1 MDCVKLFV
9 IAVLFFSLNL
19 YGEQAPK
26 VEEPRKMPVP
36 PEVALPDNYN
46 ELVRNSSGNWMEKK
60 VNEIIG
66 MALSQ
71 NTVVIEKINDML
83 FLQVV
88 PNYAYSDDKGEER
101 LGEDL
106 IRILEANKFE
116 APRSAQFM
124 NLDYSQLVEMKL
136 PFKKRLIDS
145 MVIGADKFTLSISLT
160 FFANMN
166 AITNSI
172 FNSLSNIKDFTPI
185 YNSSEKYYRAK
196 FENSKLLYL
205 VQIPNIVYEM
215 VYTGEMFET
224 VISAKV
230 KEAIF
235 LKNVLKDAEPF
246 IEKDKALSFDG
257 RYIKGKDIMIDMW
270 FLAEKTG
277 LDLEK
282 AKAVL
287 SKALKHEAVNI
298 SGSEK

>member
-1 MDCVKLFV
+1 MFFV
-9 IAVLFFSLNL
+9 FLNL
-19 YGEQAPK
+19 YGEDPQI
-26 VEEPRKMPVP
+26 EPSRKMPVP
-36 PEVALPDNYN
+36 PVVTLPDNYN
-46 ELVRNSSGNWMEKK
+46 ELVRNSTGNWMEKK
-60 VNEIIG
+60 INEIVG

-71 NTVVIEKINDML
+71 NMVVIEKISDLL
-83 FLQVV
+83 FLQVI

-106 IRILEANKFE
+106 VRILQANKFE

-136 PFKKRLIDS
+136 PFKKRLLDS
-145 MVIGADKFTLSISLT
+145 MVIGADKFDLSISIT

-166 AITNSI
+166 AITNSV
-172 FNSLSNIKDFTPI
+172 FNSLSNIKEFTTV
-185 YNSSEKYYRAK
+185 YNSSEKYYRTK

-205 VQIPNIVYEM
+205 VHIPNIVYEI

-224 VISAKV
+224 VISAKI

-235 LKNVLKDAEPF
+235 LKNVLKDIEPL
-246 IEKDKALSFDG
+246 IEKDTALSFDG

-270 FLAEKTG
+270 FIAGNTG
-277 LDLEK
+277 FDIEK
-282 AKAVL
+282 AKALL
-287 SKALKHEAVNI
+287 SKALKHEAVKV